1 MNQLEVEI
9 AELQFSAYG
18 GRMNEVSESSLPFPH
33 RAGNLYQIEYLV
45 IWSDENSQTSERNI
59 SWIRRLHSYMTPY
72 VSKNPSE
79 AYVNYRDLDIRINK
93 LAGNTSYKQASIW
106 GRKYFKNN
114 LI

>member
-18 GRMNEVSESSLPFPH
+18 GRMNEVSESILPFPH

-72 VSKNPSE
+72 VSKNPRE

-106 GRKYFKNN
+106 GRKYFKNK
-114 LI
+114 L

>member
-1 MNQLEVEI
+1 
-9 AELQFSAYG
+9 
-18 GRMNEVSESSLPFPH
+18 
-33 RAGNLYQIEYLV
+33 
-45 IWSDENSQTSERNI
+45 
-59 SWIRRLHSYMTPY
+59 MTPY